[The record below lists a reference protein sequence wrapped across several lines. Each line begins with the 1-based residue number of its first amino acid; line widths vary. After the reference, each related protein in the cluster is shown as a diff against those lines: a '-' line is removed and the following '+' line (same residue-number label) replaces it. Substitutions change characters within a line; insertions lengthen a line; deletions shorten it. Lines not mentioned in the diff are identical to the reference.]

1 MIGVLRTAN
10 RWWRNWT
17 SAFDLNISSYHV
29 SFDHFSS
36 SSWVYLFF
44 LILRIWITHFVLF
57 NKFQLLIK
65 IFFCQMFSSVPQQS

>member
-44 LILRIWITHFVLF
+44 LILRIWITHFFFAKCFLQSHNNPNPLAVVL
-57 NKFQLLIK
+57 
-65 IFFCQMFSSVPQQS
+65 